1 VLFPAE
7 DIAMN
12 TTFDGFPKEMF
23 RFLSDLAGNNN
34 REWFSN
40 NKDRYESFVV
50 APVTR
55 FIEVVGEFLPT
66 LSDAYVA
73 DTRRNGG
80 SMFRIHRDTRFSRD
94 KRPYKENVGCQF
106 RHTAGKNAH
115 APGFYV
121 HLAPAEVF
129 FGGGI
134 WKPDNNS
141 LEKIRNHI
149 SGNPEQWSSV
159 INDTALSNYFG
170 KLQGESL
177 KRPPRGFDPIDPH
190 IEDLKRKSHIA
201 FRHVKPQSARTPAF
215 INEVEKAF
223 TTEMPL
229 MHFITSALEIRN

>member
-1 VLFPAE
+1 
-7 DIAMN
+7 MN
-12 TTFDGFPKEMF
+12 TTFGGFPKEMF
-23 RFLSDLAGNNN
+23 RFLADLDDNNN
-34 REWFSN
+34 REWFGN
-40 NKDRYESFVV
+40 NKDRYANFV
-50 APVTR
+50 AEPVTR
-55 FIEVVGEFLPT
+55 FIEVVGEFLPNI
-66 LSDAYVA
+66 SDAYVA

-141 LEKIRNHI
+141 LDKIRNHI
-149 SGNPEQWSSV
+149 AGNPEQWSSV

-177 KRPPRGFDPIDPH
+177 KRPPRGFDPADPH

-201 FRHVKPQSARTPAF
+201 FRHVKPQSALTPAF
-215 INEVEKAF
+215 IKEVEKAF
-223 TTEMPL
+223 TTAMPL
-229 MHFITSALEIRN
+229 MRFITSALEIRN

>member
-1 VLFPAE
+1 
-7 DIAMN
+7 MN

-40 NKDRYESFVV
+40 NKDRYEDFVV

-134 WKPDNNS
+134 WKPDNHS
-141 LEKIRNHI
+141 LDKIRNHI
-149 SGNPEQWSSV
+149 AGKPEQWSSV

-177 KRPPRGFDPIDPH
+177 KRPPRGFDSADPH

-201 FRHVKPQSARTPAF
+201 FRHVKPQSALTPAF
-215 INEVEKAF
+215 IKEVEKAF
-223 TTEMPL
+223 TTAMPL
-229 MHFITSALEIRN
+229 MRFITSALEIRN

>member
-1 VLFPAE
+1 
-7 DIAMN
+7 MN

-80 SMFRIHRDTRFSRD
+80 SMFRIHRDTLFSRD

-134 WKPDNNS
+134 WKPDNHS
-141 LEKIRNHI
+141 LDKIRNHI
-149 SGNPEQWSSV
+149 AGKPEQWSSV
-159 INDTALSNYFG
+159 INATALSNYFG

-177 KRPPRGFDPIDPH
+177 KRPPRGFDSADPH

-201 FRHVKPQSARTPAF
+201 FRHVKPQSALTPAF
-215 INEVEKAF
+215 IKEVEKAF
-223 TTEMPL
+223 TTAMPL
-229 MHFITSALEIRN
+229 MRFITSALEIRN